1 MIGFKPALWDGSDPL
16 YAPGIKWNVG
26 KNPAIQYPQWNP
38 PAKYKKAGY
47 AYGPVKLDPPGRKDD
62 EHQPARALRCRELTK
77 EMLRW
82 FEEQEKPKV
91 DPSTWKYLIARYQ
104 TDEFSPIH
112 DVKANSR
119 AGYIER
125 LRLLEDVIGHTKIS
139 TMTYESIKKL
149 QNAMKQKGRSVAYIH
164 RFFSTLR
171 MIAKY
176 GKALQIQPA
185 REVSETLSAMKFQMS
200 PARQVAPTRE
210 QVYTIIH
217 AADASGLKAFALG
230 IMIQY
235 EFALRAVDVRGHW
248 LQTDEQEGGIVLDGT
263 RWQDGLTW
271 DMIDNDLTRMEKLI
285 SKTRKSLTEPY
296 IFDLTGTPQIQA
308 RLREL
313 RPKDAVGPVIIN
325 PRSGLPYTVHA
336 WGKTWSRLR
345 NRTGLPSEIR
355 MMDVRAGA
363 VTEAKSL
370 GADPYMLRDAAQHK
384 DVMTTSRYSRARSDA
399 ANNVVKLRQS
409 RS

>member
-1 MIGFKPALWDGSDPL
+1 MTGFKPALWDGTDPL

-47 AYGPVKLDPPGRKDD
+47 AYGPVKLDPPGHKDD

-82 FEEQEKPKV
+82 YEEQEKPKV

-104 TDEFSPIH
+104 TDEYSPFH
-112 DVKANSR
+112 DVKENTR
-119 AGYIER
+119 EGYVKQ
-125 LRLLEDVIGHTKIS
+125 LRRLEDVIGHTKIAS
-139 TMTYESIKKL
+139 MNYEAIKIL
-149 QNAMKQKGRSVAYIH
+149 QKAMEKKGRTVAYRH

-171 MIAKY
+171 MVAKY
-176 GKALQIQPA
+176 GMAIKVQAA
-185 REVSETLSAMKFQMS
+185 REVSETLSAMRFQNS

-210 QVYTIIH
+210 QVYTIIG
-217 AADASGLKAFALG
+217 AADAEGLKHFALG

-235 EFALRAVDVRGHW
+235 EFALRAVDVRGQW
-248 LQTDEQEGGIVLDGT
+248 LKTDDTEGGIISGGE

-271 DMIDNDLTRMEKLI
+271 DMFDGDITRFEKVI
-285 SKTRKSLTEPY
+285 SKTSKSLTEPY
-296 IFDLTGTPQIQA
+296 IFDLTSTPDIRA
-308 RLREL
+308 RLKEL
-313 RPKDAVGPVIIN
+313 RPVDAVGPVILN
-325 PRSGLPYTVHA
+325 PVSDLPYNTRS
-336 WGKTWSRLR
+336 WSRTWARLR
-345 NRTGLPSEIR
+345 KNTGIPKEIR
-355 MMDVRAGA
+355 LMDLRAGA

-370 GADPYMLRDAAQHK
+370 GADPYMLRDAAQHR
-384 DVMTTSRYSRARSDA
+384 DVVTTDRYTRGRSDA

-409 RS
+409 RG

>member
-1 MIGFKPALWDGSDPL
+1 MTGFKPALWDGSDPL

-47 AYGPVKLDPPGRKDD
+47 AYGPVKLDPPGHKDD

-82 FEEQEKPKV
+82 YEEQEKPKV

-104 TDEFSPIH
+104 TDEYSPFH
-112 DVKANSR
+112 DVKENTR
-119 AGYIER
+119 EGYVQH

-139 TMTYESIKKL
+139 SMTYEAIKKL
-149 QNAMKQKGRSVAYIH
+149 QKAMQAKKRSISYIH
-164 RFFSTLR
+164 RFFNTMR
-171 MIAKY
+171 RVAKY
-176 GKALQIQPA
+176 GKALNIQSA
-185 REVSETLSAMKFQMS
+185 REVAETLSEMRFQNS
-200 PARQVAPTRE
+200 PARQVAPTRD
-210 QVYTIIH
+210 QVYTIIQ
-217 AADASGLKAFALG
+217 AADAEGLKSYALG

-248 LQTDEQEGGIVLDGT
+248 LKTDELEGGIIHNGT

-296 IFDLTGTPQIQA
+296 IFDLTGIPEIQA
-308 RLREL
+308 RLKEL
-313 RPKDAVGPVIIN
+313 RPKDAVGPVILN
-325 PRSGLPYTVHA
+325 PHSGLPYTIYG
-336 WGKTWSRLR
+336 WSQTWARLR
-345 NRTGLPSEIR
+345 KKTGIPEEIR

-384 DVMTTSRYSRARSDA
+384 DVMTTDRYSRARSDS
-399 ANNVVKLRQS
+399 ANNVVRLRQS
-409 RS
+409 RG